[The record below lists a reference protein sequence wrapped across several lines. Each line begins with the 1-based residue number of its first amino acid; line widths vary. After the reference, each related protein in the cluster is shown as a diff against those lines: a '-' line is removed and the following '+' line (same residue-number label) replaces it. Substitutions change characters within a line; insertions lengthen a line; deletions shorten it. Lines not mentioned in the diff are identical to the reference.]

1 MNKFLEVYSLP
12 RLNQEETDVLNKPIT
27 KSEIESVMKK
37 FLANKSPGP
46 DCFMG
51 ESYEA

>member
-1 MNKFLEVYSLP
+1 MNAFLEIYSFP
-12 RLNQEETDVLNKPIT
+12 RLNQEEADVLNKPIT

-37 FLANKSPGP
+37 FRANKSPGP